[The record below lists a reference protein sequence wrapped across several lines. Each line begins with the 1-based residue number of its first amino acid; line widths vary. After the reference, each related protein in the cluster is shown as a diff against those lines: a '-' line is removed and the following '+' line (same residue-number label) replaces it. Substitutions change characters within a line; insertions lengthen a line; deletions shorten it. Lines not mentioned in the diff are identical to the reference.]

1 MLIPFSISF
10 QRLILGPKFI
20 QNATIFPAT
29 RPNRKAATLYTYQ
42 DMKIT
47 FGVSTHM
54 RRFLPLALVLTAA
67 CTTLE
72 AQTSSAPV
80 QPSAAAPAAAAPVA
94 APVTPAK
101 RAKAEQLLALLKLDT
116 GLQGMLSNT
125 SRRIHSLAQE
135 QAAQAGQTPDQQ
147 KLATDYTSKIDT
159 MTTSALDYAKL
170 RQPLADVYATN
181 FTDSELDGIIAFYS
195 SPAGK
200 TFVDKTQVV
209 GDQTNALFQG
219 VLKDLQP
226 KLGETTKEFQTS
238 LKAAKPPTIGT
249 PSR

>member
-1 MLIPFSISF
+1 
-10 QRLILGPKFI
+10 
-20 QNATIFPAT
+20 
-29 RPNRKAATLYTYQ
+29 
-42 DMKIT
+42 MKIT
-47 FGVSTHM
+47 LGVSSNM

-67 CTTLE
+67 CAPLD
-72 AQTSSAPV
+72 AQTS
-80 QPSAAAPAAAAPVA
+80 PSAAKPAAVAAPATAAAT

-125 SRRIHSLAQE
+125 ASRIHSLAQQ
-135 QAAQAGQTPDQQ
+135 QAAQAGKTPEQQ
-147 KLATDYTSKIDT
+147 KLATDYTAKIDA
-159 MTTSALDYAKL
+159 MTTSALDYSKL

-181 FTDSELDGIIAFYS
+181 FSDTELDSIIAFYG

-200 TFVDKTQVV
+200 VFVDKTQAV
-209 GDQTNALFQG
+209 GEQTNALFQG

-238 LKAAKPPTIGT
+238 LKATTPPTIST
-249 PSR
+249 PENMKDTPPPAAPAPKK